1 MNFAVYQYS
10 YIRKWENELVLVI
23 FKCDLVVI
31 TDIIIKVICILINE
45 LEKIG
50 QLYIVLKLIHIV
62 LVIIFSN
69 SLIQLYLFFA
79 DTVRP
84 TAYINTESTFTNAS
98 RISVNISFSEPCA
111 RGGGFTCSVNSC
123 NVSSWSAKT

>member
-1 MNFAVYQYS
+1 MNFVVYQYS

-31 TDIIIKVICILINE
+31 TDIIIKVICILIYE

-111 RGGGFTCSVNSC
+111 GGGGFTCSVNAC

>member
-31 TDIIIKVICILINE
+31 TDIIIKVICILIYE

-111 RGGGFTCSVNSC
+111 GGGGFTCSVNSC

>member
-111 RGGGFTCSVNSC
+111 GGGGFTCSVNSC